1 MLKASSDFFFFLR
14 SKTDSITQ
22 RWSMN
27 KFGQFV
33 ILLKLSRAP
42 SQSTIFHILLLIES
56 NSIQFNGMR
65 NYSPLLRTQIN
76 QQYVRICMELNRLYC
91 VPLLFIFLGNG
102 NGHWTTILTNIDEK
116 KFVCLFFLISLAH
129 SRFLFLGKVIDGIGD
144 KFQSDSIC
152 MHIKHSNDSHSGHWI
167 RYIRSMHTYLEWMA
181 TIAHSYTIWNC
192 TSLASSYTQLMY
204 SVELWNLFIVLY
216 ALGKEF
222 ETNVCA
228 PLAAKQYALH
238 LYAARVHDVNFH

>member
-65 NYSPLLRTQIN
+65 IYSPLLRTQIN

-91 VPLLFIFLGNG
+91 VPLLFIRNECFWCIFLGNG
-102 NGHWTTILTNIDEK
+102 NGHWTTILTNIHEK
-116 KFVCLFFLISLAH
+116 KFVCLYSLISLTH

-167 RYIRSMHTYLEWMA
+167 RYT
-181 TIAHSYTIWNC
+181 YTIHAYIFGMNGNYSSLIYNMKLHITGVKLHTTHVFCGIVEFVYCVVRAWKRIWN
-192 TSLASSYTQLMY
+192 
-204 SVELWNLFIVLY
+204 
-216 ALGKEF
+216 
-222 ETNVCA
+222 
-228 PLAAKQYALH
+228 
-238 LYAARVHDVNFH
+238 

>member
-1 MLKASSDFFFFLR
+1 MECEIIRHYFGRKLINNMYAFVWSWIGSTVCHYYSYGMNAFDAFFLEMEM
-14 SKTDSITQ
+14 DI
-22 RWSMN
+22 
-27 KFGQFV
+27 GQLYWL
-33 ILLKLSRAP
+33 ISTGKSLSV
-42 SQSTIFHILLLIES
+42 F
-56 NSIQFNGMR
+56 
-65 NYSPLLRTQIN
+65 
-76 QQYVRICMELNRLYC
+76 
-91 VPLLFIFLGNG
+91 
-102 NGHWTTILTNIDEK
+102 
-116 KFVCLFFLISLAH
+116 FFLISLTH
-129 SRFLFLGKVIDGIGD
+129 SRFLFLGKVMNGIGD

-222 ETNVCA
+222 ETNICA